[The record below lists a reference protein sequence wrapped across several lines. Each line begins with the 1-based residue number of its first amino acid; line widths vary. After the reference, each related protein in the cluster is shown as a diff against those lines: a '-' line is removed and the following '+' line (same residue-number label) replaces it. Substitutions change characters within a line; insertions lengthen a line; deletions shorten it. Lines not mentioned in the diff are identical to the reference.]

1 MTPTVNVTKHYNV
14 AQTAELIGRSERAV
28 RKLIERK
35 QGPAFRKVHGR
46 LIVSAD
52 DLNAWLNGE
61 A

>member
-1 MTPTVNVTKHYNV
+1 MSPTMLVTKHYNV
-14 AQTAELIGRSERAV
+14 AETAALIGRSERAV

-35 QGPAFRKVHGR
+35 QGPAFKKVHGR

-52 DLNAWLNGE
+52 DLNAWLNE